1 MPTLVGD
8 PRECERERDRDRV
21 VGPPPLLPRP
31 PLLEELEVELS
42 REEVSPP
49 RLRSRLVVSPLAFC
63 LLRELDL
70 DLDDRWFFSC
80 RCFGAFLL
88 AVAVGLDVFRPY
100 LVGFLDGRWGLEED
114 VGSDLGMESV
124 VSCCCPTPAACEEL
138 VTGANTVSLLTCT
151 SQYPSLPYFA
161 ASAANVR

>member
-8 PRECERERDRDRV
+8 PRECERERDRDLV
-21 VGPPPLLPRP
+21 VVPPPLLPRP

-42 REEVSPP
+42 REEESPP
-49 RLRSRLVVSPLAFC
+49 RLRSRLAVSPLAFS

-70 DLDDRWFFSC
+70 DLVDRWFFSC

-88 AVAVGLDVFRPY
+88 AVVVGLDVFRPY
-100 LVGFLDGRWGLEED
+100 LVGFLCRCGLEED
-114 VGSDLGMESV
+114 VGSGLGMESV
-124 VSCCCPTPAACEEL
+124 VWCCCPTPAACEEL

-151 SQYPSLPYFA
+151 SQYPCLPYFA

>member
-8 PRECERERDRDRV
+8 PRECERERDRDLV

-42 REEVSPP
+42 REEESPP
-49 RLRSRLVVSPLAFC
+49 RLRSRLAVSPLAFS

-70 DLDDRWFFSC
+70 DLADRWFFSC

-88 AVAVGLDVFRPY
+88 AVVVGLDVFRPY
-100 LVGFLDGRWGLEED
+100 LVGFLCRWRLEED
-114 VGSDLGMESV
+114 VGSGLGMESV
-124 VSCCCPTPAACEEL
+124 VWCCCPSPAACEEL

-151 SQYPSLPYFA
+151 SQYPCLPYFA